1 MALSCSVKCP
11 VWCREGQQTNWQ
23 GGWYRANSVLFFIR
37 MKTGQASLP
46 TRGDP
51 VVSCFTTFG
60 EFSLWWALSFVI
72 AISQCVN
79 TVLYSQFL
87 SFSLGDGHKGCFS
100 PALPKQPHSSPSA
113 SALFWATATG
123 CSPRGQAQAGL
134 GSIWPRALPSD
145 SILGTAV
152 IAGFTYFSLWSASH

>member
-1 MALSCSVKCP
+1 
-11 VWCREGQQTNWQ
+11 
-23 GGWYRANSVLFFIR
+23 

-72 AISQCVN
+72 AIAQCVN

-87 SFSLGDGHKGCFS
+87 SFSLGDGHKGFFS

-145 SILGTAV
+145 SVLGTAI
-152 IAGFTYFSLWSASH
+152 IAGFTYFSLWSASHWGFFSVPKDQVVPHFLQSWMERMDNLAQPLWCSS